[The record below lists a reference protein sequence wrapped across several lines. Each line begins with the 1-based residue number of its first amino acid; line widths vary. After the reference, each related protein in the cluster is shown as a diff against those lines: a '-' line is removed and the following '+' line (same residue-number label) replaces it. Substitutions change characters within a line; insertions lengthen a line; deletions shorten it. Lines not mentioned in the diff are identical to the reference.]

1 MTRQAQTATT
11 GTTGEPSRRKA
22 KTRRIRTTIRQVPF
36 RLRDHR
42 RKLHRYRHLLHP
54 QREPL
59 TGLLKDPVG
68 RSLTPRGRDQLMA
81 KAPAKTHGLRR
92 PRHRRAVR
100 RQGIEAVYARE
111 VDNAEQK
118 WENPARWKAAAFV
131 REAEAARAQL
141 ESSGLGRSGRADLLQ
156 QPDD

>member
-81 KAPAKTHGLRR
+81 KAPAKTHGFTRVRARVRLQLESRL
-92 PRHRRAVR
+92 PATSGSKLPLHHRRAPITHSLSQVELRLVEFWARTFRNRESQDR
-100 RQGIEAVYARE
+100 RLIIP
-111 VDNAEQK
+111 NK
-118 WENPARWKAAAFV
+118 
-131 REAEAARAQL
+131 
-141 ESSGLGRSGRADLLQ
+141 
-156 QPDD
+156 